1 MFKSAQRIIVISL
14 LAVSACANPSIDTS
28 DPSFD
33 KTQYALDLNACRGGT
48 ALDAAL
54 HGLGGAIVGSV
65 YGATHGVF
73 YGAIAG
79 DAPDGAFI
87 GAIAGGVIGIFAGAY
102 EPIQEQAQSIDRCMR
117 DRGYVG

>member
-1 MFKSAQRIIVISL
+1 MFKSVQIIIVTSL
-14 LAVSACANPSIDTS
+14 LVVSACANPSIDTS

-33 KTQYALDLNACRGGT
+33 QAQYSLDLDACRGGT
-48 ALDAAL
+48 VLNAAL

-79 DAPDGAFI
+79 DAPEGAFI
-87 GAIAGGVIGIFAGAY
+87 GAVAGGIIGVFAGAY
-102 EPIQEQAQSIDRCMR
+102 EPIQDCPSSYKLEHGAA
-117 DRGYVG
+117 